1 MNWIPLNKYYVTGQE
16 IEGINRV
23 IESGHLSG
31 RGTASLLSEKALRDL
46 GFNNPRLT
54 PSCTAALEAAALFLN
69 IGPGDEVIIPSY
81 TFVATATAFANRGA
95 RIVFADSC
103 ADHPNI
109 DCSLLESLITPL
121 TKAIVVVHYGGTR
134 CDMETARAICSK
146 HNIALIEDAAHA
158 FLSRKS
164 DGTLLGTDGDIACFS
179 FHDTKN
185 ISCGEGGM
193 ITRNND
199 LSQKEWS
206 VLLNKGTNR
215 EAFESGTVNHYEW
228 TGLGGSFGLSELQA
242 AFLYYQLQ
250 FAEEITNKRR
260 MVWNTLFQELN
271 QLQNE
276 GVLSLPIIKS
286 LKHNAHVFYLELE
299 NTNQV
304 DALIAFM
311 KSRSIT
317 CARHYYPLHQSA
329 FGEKFSTGVAP
340 CPNAA
345 GFGESLLRLPVYS
358 GMSDQDLS
366 RITEGIKS
374 YFKG

>member
-1 MNWIPLNKYYVTGQE
+1 M
-16 IEGINRV
+16 
-23 IESGHLSG
+23 
-31 RGTASLLSEKALRDL
+31 LSEKALRDF
-46 GFNNPRLT
+46 GFKNPRLT

-81 TFVATATAFANRGA
+81 TFVASATAFANRGA
-95 RIVFADSC
+95 NIVFADSC
-103 ADHPNI
+103 IDHPNI
-109 DCSLLESLITPL
+109 DCNLLESLITPR
-121 TKAIVVVHYGGTR
+121 TKAILVVHYGGTH
-134 CDMETARAICSK
+134 CDIEIAREVCNK
-146 HNIALIEDAAHA
+146 HKIALIEDAAHA

-164 DGTLLGTDGDIACFS
+164 DGALLGTEGDIACFS

-199 LSQKEWS
+199 LNHIAWS

-228 TGLGGSFGLSELQA
+228 TGLGGSYGLSELQA

-250 FAEEITNKRR
+250 SAEEITTKRR
-260 MVWNTLFQELN
+260 LVWSQLYQDLN
-271 QLQNE
+271 QLQNQ
-276 GVLSLPIIKS
+276 GVLSLPITKS

-304 DALIAFM
+304 DSVLAFM
-311 KSRSIT
+311 KARSIT
-317 CARHYYPLHQSA
+317 CARHYYPLHQSSY
-329 FGEKFSTGVAP
+329 GSKFSSAMAP

-345 GFGESLLRLPVYS
+345 RFGATLLRLPVFS
-358 GMSDQDLS
+358 SMTAHELG
-366 RITEGIKS
+366 RIADGVNA